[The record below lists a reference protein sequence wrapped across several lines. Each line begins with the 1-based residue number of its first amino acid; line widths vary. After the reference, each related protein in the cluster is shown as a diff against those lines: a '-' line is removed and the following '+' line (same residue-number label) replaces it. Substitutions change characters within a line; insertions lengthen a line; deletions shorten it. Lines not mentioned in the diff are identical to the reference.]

1 MNHRLFQL
9 NNMYSKSNG
18 ITNRLEQ
25 RRAQAQQVQA
35 RQVQARQAQA
45 RQAQAMQ
52 VQAMQV
58 QAMQVQARQAQ
69 ARQAQARSAQ
79 ARPAQARPAQAR
91 PAQASS
97 AQAMSAQARPA
108 QASSAQAMSAQARP
122 AQASSAQAMSAQA
135 RQAQAR
141 QAHAKQAHAK
151 QVHAHARRRHATQNM
166 CGKITLDKF
175 ENIQNNQKNLIM
187 IADFPIDLFKNKNKT
202 INKLKDPIKI
212 DLAVPT
218 YYGNSKS
225 KRDITILFF
234 KYLRYISDKLANMN
248 IQLSV
253 TIVGSDNQD
262 SLDLF
267 NTYVKKNELDT
278 YIEFD
283 QKNTDY
289 KSIRKNYTC
298 YDHSI
303 FSMLHAK
310 FHSCFVNSWEKDAN
324 IYCLS
329 GSNDFIDIN
338 YYIDAARNYDAGKSQ
353 IYGLNK
359 RKNITLIT
367 SNTSLQN
374 LNEKSSILW
383 NLDYGFT
390 DGQFKDIH
398 FSGGIIGISPFCK
411 NPEVKNNILNTLLN
425 TLLHSR
431 EAYNETTIE
440 KIFINTGDC
449 FIETINGC
457 FSINYKVG
465 DDLTSLEMVNNTICN
480 KNEFD
485 ITSKKIIFT
494 KCYEFWNKIL
504 SL

>member
-1 MNHRLFQL
+1 MNQRGIFQH
-9 NNMYSKSNG
+9 
-18 ITNRLEQ
+18 
-25 RRAQAQQVQA
+25 QQ
-35 RQVQARQAQA
+35 
-45 RQAQAMQ
+45 M
-52 VQAMQV
+52 
-58 QAMQVQARQAQ
+58 
-69 ARQAQARSAQ
+69 
-79 ARPAQARPAQAR
+79 
-91 PAQASS
+91 
-97 AQAMSAQARPA
+97 
-108 QASSAQAMSAQARP
+108 
-122 AQASSAQAMSAQA
+122 
-135 RQAQAR
+135 
-141 QAHAKQAHAK
+141 
-151 QVHAHARRRHATQNM
+151 QNM
-166 CGKITLDKF
+166 FTNANGYVERHKHRQEQVRKQKGFQMQRQKVMRLQRQKAMGLQRQKVALNIYNQNKGPDTIT
-175 ENIQNNQKNLIM
+175 
-187 IADFPIDLFKNKNKT
+187 DFPIDLFKNKNKT

-218 YYGNSKS
+218 YYGNTKS
-225 KRDITILFF
+225 KRDVTILFF
-234 KYLRYISDKLANMN
+234 KYLRYISDTLANMN
-248 IQLSV
+248 IQLSF

-283 QKNTDY
+283 QKNIDY
-289 KSIRKNYTC
+289 KSVGKNYTG
-298 YDHSI
+298 YVHPI
-303 FSMLHAK
+303 FSMLHFK
-310 FHSCFVNSWEKDAN
+310 FHSCFVNSWKKDAN

-338 YYIDAARNYDAGKSQ
+338 YYIDAARNYDVGKSQ

-359 RKNITLIT
+359 RKNVTLIT

-374 LNEKSSILW
+374 LNETESLLW
-383 NLDYGFT
+383 NLDYGFGSV
-390 DGQFKDIH
+390 GQFKDIH

-431 EAYNETTIE
+431 EAYNEMTIE

-494 KCYEFWNKIL
+494 KCNEFWNKIL